1 MKKLI
6 LLCIL
11 VLSMLG
17 CSSMQTGTSKIVEN
31 KNYTKVTD
39 NEVFYIEDLI
49 TLEKYYTVASLSIQ
63 NNIIKASR
71 DIRIDLKFYPNSKN
85 TYMLFPNYSIGAYN
99 FLKGILFSNGE
110 NVLNLK
116 FKNFSN
122 IIDSDVPNIR
132 LEQNQIED
140 LLEILKNP
148 KKITLRVYTADG
160 YFDILF
166 NDKFR
171 NGFIDLLEISLK
183 G

>member
-1 MKKLI
+1 
-6 LLCIL
+6 
-11 VLSMLG
+11 
-17 CSSMQTGTSKIVEN
+17 
-31 KNYTKVTD
+31 
-39 NEVFYIEDLI
+39 
-49 TLEKYYTVASLSIQ
+49 
-63 NNIIKASR
+63 
-71 DIRIDLKFYPNSKN
+71 
-85 TYMLFPNYSIGAYN
+85 MLFPNYSIGAYN

>member
-17 CSSMQTGTSKIVEN
+17 CSSIQTGTSKIVEN

-39 NEVFYIEDLI
+39 NEVFY
-49 TLEKYYTVASLSIQ
+49 
-63 NNIIKASR
+63 
-71 DIRIDLKFYPNSKN
+71 
-85 TYMLFPNYSIGAYN
+85 
-99 FLKGILFSNGE
+99 
-110 NVLNLK
+110 
-116 FKNFSN
+116 
-122 IIDSDVPNIR
+122 
-132 LEQNQIED
+132 IED

>member
-1 MKKLI
+1 MKKVL

-11 VLSMLG
+11 VLTMFG
-17 CSSMQTGTSKIVEN
+17 CSSMKTGTSKIVEN

-49 TLEKYYTVASLSIQ
+49 TLEKYYSVASISIK
-63 NNIIKASR
+63 NNIIESSR
-71 DIRIDLKFYPNSKN
+71 DIRIDLKFYPNSRN

-122 IIDSDVPNIR
+122 ILNSDIPNIK
-132 LEQNQIED
+132 LEQQQIEI
-140 LLEILKNP
+140 LLKILENP
-148 KKITLRVYTADG
+148 KKITMRIYTADG
-160 YFDILF
+160 YIDIFF

-171 NGFIDLLEISLK
+171 NGFIDLLKISLK